1 MSSHTESFVHLHT
14 HSTYSTL
21 DGFSSISEYL
31 EHVKAL
37 GQTGLGIT
45 DHGNMHGTYEL
56 VTQSVKA
63 GITPVPGCEFYVAP
77 INPEGAKVRT
87 PVYYAGAPGTEGD
100 VSGRG
105 NYLHLTM
112 WAINDAGLRN
122 MFKLQMLASSPEHK
136 RAGYPRIDLEMMR
149 AHSEGIIVS
158 TGCPSGEIS
167 TRFRLGQDEAAYE
180 YATALIEIYGKDNVF
195 VEIMNHNMASDLERN
210 LLQKQVKLA
219 EVLGLELLAT
229 NDCHYSHP
237 EDAPHHEEMLAIGT
251 GSLMSE
257 EPKEQGGRR
266 FCFDGTEYYVKSTAE
281 MLALFPEDLYPRAVS
296 NSGAIARR
304 VEGFTIFDYR
314 PDLRPIPP
322 VPANET
328 EESYLRRLVTSLAYE
343 QFKDQPEKY
352 QKVLERANYE
362 LDVLAAAN
370 YSGYMLIVRE
380 YVCWFRDEFSVRNLA
395 GDIVMSAVG
404 AGRGSAGGS
413 IVAYLLGITDIDPI
427 EHGLF
432 FERFISAGRVDQ
444 AELCAGG
451 GSVVVPVSEKVK
463 VLTETGAEV
472 EKYVHQILPGDWVLV
487 EPDTM
492 IGQAFSTA
500 LFSQGGEG

>member
-1 MSSHTESFVHLHT
+1 MSSSSETFVHLHT
-14 HSTYSTL
+14 HSTHSAL
-21 DGFSSISEYL
+21 DGFSSVAEYL
-31 EHVKAL
+31 GHVKAL

-56 VTQSVKA
+56 VTQAVKA

-77 INPEGAKVRT
+77 LNPEGAKVRI
-87 PVYYAGAPGTEGD
+87 PVYYADTPGSERD

-112 WAINDAGLRN
+112 WAINDTGLRN
-122 MFKLQMLASSPEHK
+122 MFKLQMLAASPEHK

-149 AHSEGIIVS
+149 THNEGIIVS

-180 YATALIEIYGKDNVF
+180 YANTLIEIYGKENVF
-195 VEIMNHNMASDLERN
+195 VEVMNHNMSSDLERN

-219 EVLGLELLAT
+219 NDLGLELLAT
-229 NDCHYSHP
+229 NDCHYAHP

-251 GSLMSE
+251 GSLMTDA
-257 EPKEQGGRR
+257 PKEQGGRR
-266 FCFDGTEYYVKSTAE
+266 FCFDGTEYYIKSTAE
-281 MLALFPEDLYPRAVS
+281 MLDLFPESSFPRAVS
-296 NSGAIARR
+296 NSGVIASR
-304 VEGFTIFDYR
+304 VAGFTLFDYR
-314 PDLRPIPP
+314 PDLRPVPEIP
-322 VPANET
+322 AKET
-328 EESYLRRLVTSLAYE
+328 EESYLRRLVTTLAYE

-352 QKVLERANYE
+352 QQVLERANYE

-380 YVCWFRDEFSVRNLA
+380 YVCWFREEFSVRNPA

-432 FERFISAGRVDQ
+432 FERFISVGRVDQ
-444 AELCAGG
+444 AELSAGEET
-451 GSVVVPVSEKVK
+451 VIAPVSEKVK
-463 VLTETGAEV
+463 VLTETGVEV

-487 EPDTM
+487 ETDTM

-500 LFSQGGEG
+500 LSS